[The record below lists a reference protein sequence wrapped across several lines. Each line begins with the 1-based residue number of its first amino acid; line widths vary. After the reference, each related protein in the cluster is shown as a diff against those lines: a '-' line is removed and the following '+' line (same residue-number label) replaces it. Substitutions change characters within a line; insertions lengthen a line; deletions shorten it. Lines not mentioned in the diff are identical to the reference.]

1 MVSRG
6 VIITATSGALVLF
19 GVLMA
24 AFAFVDFFMSG
35 GQLDEFTFV
44 WILAT
49 GIACALIGGII
60 DPQGTIDENAKK
72 WEDHQKY
79 LALQEEHEYT
89 IEVTDDVIQKGLE
102 ESDYATKN

>member
-1 MVSRG
+1 MASRG
-6 VIITATSGALVLF
+6 VIITITSGALVLF
-19 GVLMA
+19 GLLMT
-24 AFAFVDFFMSG
+24 AFAFVDFFVSG

-49 GIACALIGGII
+49 GVACTAIGGMMA
-60 DPQGTIDENAKK
+60 PQGTIEENAKK

-79 LALQEEHEYT
+79 LALQEEHEYI
-89 IEVTDDVIQKGLE
+89 IEVMDDVIQKGLE